1 MQMMK
6 YHKDTEQDRM
16 KFELSILFIVIEE
29 SYNMAQSA

>member
-1 MQMMK
+1 MQIMN
-6 YHKDTEQDRM
+6 YHKDREQDRI